1 MNFPLTPLYKRRG
14 NSSKKTEESPPLSKE
29 DLGGFKD
36 IARDFKILWSFEQC
50 LINQN

>member
-1 MNFPLTPLYKRRG
+1 MHLPLTPLYKRGG
-14 NSSKKTEESPPLSKE
+14 NSSKKTE

-36 IARDFKILWSFEQC
+36 IATDFKILWSFEQC